1 MALSSQ
7 RVRQLPNRFTEQN
20 IGNKN
25 ETLRT
30 INHLLLMV
38 QALQRDVKALDQRL
52 TTLENP

>member
-7 RVRQLPNRFTEQN
+7 RVKQLPNRFTEQN
-20 IGNKN
+20 IGSKN